1 MVKFLSILIVGVS
14 VQFFGER
21 IVSAEEITREDAHA
35 VAQKTLKTFMEEWN
49 TGEDERL
56 RTAMTFPFATFVSG
70 AQVWVNEMP
79 LDFSQRFD
87 QMREKEG
94 WASSTFEHDSMEMYL
109 HSEDKIHLT
118 VDYNRFKADGEPYF
132 TGKVF
137 YILTQKDGVWGI
149 QLRSPLR
156 DELDGDARET
166 AIAESR
172 DIVTGYMKAFNAGDA
187 DGTGEF
193 LHYPHLFLI
202 NGIVAQAND
211 ADSSSARPNFDRMR
225 DSEDW
230 GFSTFDSMEASI
242 VTEQKVHW
250 EVTFGRWHPDGTRYM
265 AVPAV
270 WVTTKVDGQWG
281 IQFRS
286 LNSAELRTK

>member
-1 MVKFLSILIVGVS
+1 MLGPLI
-14 VQFFGER
+14 GER
-21 IVSAEEITREDAHA
+21 MVSAEEITRDKAETIAHE
-35 VAQKTLKTFMEEWN
+35 TLTHFMAEWN

-56 RTAMTFPFATFVSG
+56 RTAMRFPFATFVNG
-70 AQVWVNEMP
+70 AQVWVNERP
-79 LDFSQRFD
+79 EDFSQRFD
-87 QMREKEG
+87 QMREKED
-94 WASSTFEHDSMEMYL
+94 WASSTFDHDSMKMYL
-109 HSEDKIHLT
+109 YSEDKIHLT
-118 VDYNRFKADGEPYF
+118 VDYNRFKADGEKYF

-137 YILTQKDGVWGI
+137 YILTKKDGVWGI

-156 DELDGDARET
+156 DELEGDAREA

-172 DIVTGYMKAFNAGDA
+172 EVVTGYMKAFNASDA
-187 DGTGEF
+187 DGSGGF

-211 ADSSSARPNFDRMR
+211 ARSKSARPDFDRMR
-225 DSEDW
+225 ESEDW
-230 GFSTFDSMEASI
+230 AFSTFDSMEAPI

-270 WVTTKVDGQWG
+270 WVTTKVDGEWG

-286 LNSAELRTK
+286 LASAAFQGKS